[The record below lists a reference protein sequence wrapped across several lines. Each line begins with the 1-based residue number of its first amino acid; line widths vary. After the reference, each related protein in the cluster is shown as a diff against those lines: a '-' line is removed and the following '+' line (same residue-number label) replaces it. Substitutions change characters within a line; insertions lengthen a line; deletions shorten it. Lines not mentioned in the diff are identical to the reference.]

1 MRANFVDIYLNL
13 SQYVMCI
20 LIINFLHIYFFKKNV
35 IRIFKLITLIKH
47 ILIIIFKCNLSVGLV
62 FKLYNKKLK
71 KGINF

>member
-20 LIINFLHIYFFKKNV
+20 LIINFLHIHFFKKNV

-47 ILIIIFKCNLSVGLV
+47 ILIIIFKYNLSVWDAV
-62 FKLYNKKLK
+62 QSDNIKLLITLN
-71 KGINF
+71 